1 MKICAVADL
10 HGNLPEL
17 PESDLI
23 IIAGDI
29 TPATFGY
36 SDPVVQSGWINH
48 SFAEWT
54 HSLKCKE
61 LVYIAGNH
69 DWAFEKMPDLIDH
82 EGIRGHYLCNSS
94 ITLLG
99 KKIWGSPWSP
109 WFNDWAFNFPPGQRG
124 QKQARD
130 LWETIPEDVDIVVTH
145 GPIYG
150 YGDLV
155 QQGLAS
161 PVDIRVGDTN
171 LRDRLLRLK
180 KLQLHVCG
188 HIHEGSGIW
197 QIKNTKAH
205 TINATFVDET
215 YVNTLPPTVI
225 NID

>member
-17 PESDLI
+17 PECDLI
-23 IIAGDI
+23 ILAGDI
-29 TPATFGY
+29 TPATFLY
-36 SDPVVQSGWINH
+36 SGPVVQSGWINH

-69 DWAFEKMPDLIDH
+69 DWVFEKMPDLIDYNK
-82 EGIRGHYLCNSS
+82 IRGHYLYNSD

-99 KKIWGSPWSP
+99 KKIWGSPWTL
-109 WFNDWAFNFPPGQRG
+109 WFNDWAFNFSRGQRG
-124 QKQARD
+124 QEQAKN
-130 LWETIPEDVDIVVTH
+130 LWNTIPEDIDILITH

-155 QQGLAS
+155 K
-161 PVDIRVGDTN
+161 DDRRNVGDKI
-171 LRDRLLRLK
+171 LKDRLLQLSS
-180 KLQLHVCG
+180 LQLHVCG
-188 HIHEGSGIW
+188 HVHEGSGIW
-197 QIKNTKAH
+197 KIKGTEAY
-205 TINATFVDET
+205 TANATFVDET
-215 YVNTLPPTVI
+215 YVNTLPPTII

>member
-1 MKICAVADL
+1 MKICAIADL

-17 PESDLI
+17 PEADLI

-29 TPATFGY
+29 VPAAFPY

-54 HSLKCKE
+54 HSLKCGE

-69 DWAFEKMPDLIDH
+69 DWVFEKMPGLVDH
-82 EGIRGHYLCNSS
+82 KKIRGHYLYNSA

-99 KKIWGSPWSP
+99 KKIWGSPWTP
-109 WFNDWAFNFPPGQRG
+109 WFNDWAFNFPQG
-124 QKQARD
+124 QKGLEQAQD
-130 LWETIPEDVDIVVTH
+130 LWKTIPDDVDIVITH

-155 QQGLAS
+155 ATES
-161 PVDIRVGDTN
+161 IRVGDKN
-171 LRDRLLRLK
+171 LKNRLFELK
-180 KLQLHVCG
+180 DLQLHICG

-197 QIKNTKAH
+197 RIENTKAY
-205 TINATFVDET
+205 TANTTFVDET
-215 YVNTLPPTVI
+215 YVNTLPPTII